1 MQVLRDRVDALPVGV
16 ETAISIG
23 VFDGVHLGHQH
34 VLRRLRAEAASLGVR
49 PAVVTFDPHPAYVLR
64 PESAPRLLTT
74 LTHKL
79 ELLAANGVEVA
90 YVVEFDLERASTT
103 ADQFVDEVFVGA
115 LHARAIV
122 VGEDFHFGKDRH
134 GDVDRLRR
142 LGVDAGFV
150 VRGLELI
157 RHAPGAIEPVTSTA
171 VRRTLAGGDVA
182 AAAAMLGRPYELRG
196 VVESGAGRGR
206 PLGFPT
212 ANLAVA
218 PRLAWP
224 ADAVYAG
231 WYLRPDGVRHAAAIN
246 IGRRPTFVEHAS
258 HSTIE
263 AHVLDLDGSADLV
276 GEPARLQFVELL
288 RSEQRFSSPEALAA
302 QLRRDVDHVRE
313 TLARCD
319 AAAADPTL
327 GTCDA

>member
-1 MQVLRDRVDALPVGV
+1 MQVLRDRVDRLPVGV

-34 VLRRLRAEAASLGVR
+34 VLRQLRGEASRLGVR

-79 ELLAANGVEVA
+79 ELLAANGIEVA
-90 YVVEFDLERASTT
+90 YVVEFDAERASTT
-103 ADQFVDEVFVGA
+103 ADQFVDEVFLGA

-134 GDVDRLRR
+134 GDVARLRA
-142 LGVDAGFV
+142 LGEDAGFV

-157 RHAPGAIEPVTSTA
+157 RHLPGAPEPVTSTA
-171 VRRTLAGGDVA
+171 VRRSLAGGDVA
-182 AAAAMLGRPYELRG
+182 AAAAMLGRPFELRG
-196 VVESGAGRGR
+196 TVEAGAGRGR

-212 ANLAVA
+212 ANVA
-218 PRLAWP
+218 LPPRLAWP

-231 WYLRPDGVRHAAAIN
+231 WYLRPDGTRHAAAIN
-246 IGRRPTFVEHAS
+246 IGRRPTFVEHAT
-258 HSTIE
+258 HSTVE
-263 AHVLDLDGSADLV
+263 AHLLDLAHDVDLT
-276 GEPARLQFVELL
+276 GEPARVQFVHLL
-288 RSEQRFSSPEALAA
+288 RSEQRFASADALVT
-302 QLRRDVDHVRE
+302 QLRRDIAHARE
-313 TLARCD
+313 VLAS
-319 AAAADPTL
+319 A
-327 GTCDA
+327 